1 MNNSEKRADRN
12 RFDFIRIFVLIAG
25 IISTGCQMSN
35 QHATMP
41 SIQDIGST
49 NEILRISKELDKPK
63 YAGIVSAIDY
73 HAGDYPIR
81 ATESHKRFSDNL
93 LKEYLG
99 NLETVCVL
107 ARDGTVS
114 PARAYEDLGFEIEK
128 AWCNHDVQKY
138 VYESRKGDI
147 QSIDAVNS
155 YCAFEEFAKYCL
167 AKENKTCLDMDKG
180 QIVEQQ

>member
-1 MNNSEKRADRN
+1 MSYSNTKEIDFLYSDSEKRADRN

-35 QHATMP
+35 QHATMQP
-41 SIQDIGST
+41 NQDIGST
-49 NEILRISKELDKPK
+49 NEILKISKELDKPQ

-93 LKEYLG
+93 LKEYLDK
-99 NLETVCVL
+99 LETVCVL

-114 PARAYEDLGFEIEK
+114 PVRAYEELGFEIEK

-138 VYESRKGDI
+138 VFDSRKAGV
-147 QSIDAVNS
+147 Q
-155 YCAFEEFAKYCL
+155 CL
-167 AKENKTCLDMDKG
+167 RANHTG
-180 QIVEQQ
+180 SNGRIWAI

>member
-1 MNNSEKRADRN
+1 MSNSEKRADWN

-35 QHATMP
+35 QHATMQP
-41 SIQDIGST
+41 NQDIGST
-49 NEILRISKELDKPK
+49 NEILKISKELDKPQ

-99 NLETVCVL
+99 KLETVCVL

-114 PARAYEDLGFEIEK
+114 PARAYEELGFEIEK

-138 VYESRKGDI
+138 IVNSRKVDN
-147 QSIDAVNS
+147 QSSDAKYS
-155 YCAFEEFAKYCL
+155 YSAFEEFAKYCL
-167 AKENKTCLDMDKG
+167 SKDNKTCSDMDKA